1 MDQININYGGQDSQS
16 RASSIIPA
24 NYDDLQDQLQAAL
37 MRIAVLEG
45 NLQEERQARQQ
56 AEANAA
62 QQMQQ
67 NIQAQIMG

>member
-1 MDQININYGGQDSQS
+1 MEQININYVRQDSQS
-16 RASSIIPA
+16 RASSIILA

-45 NLQEERQARQQ
+45 NLQEKCQAQQQ

-62 QQMQQ
+62 QQLQQ
-67 NIQAQIMG
+67 NIQAQITG

>member
-16 RASSIIPA
+16 RASSVIPA
-24 NYDDLQDQLQAAL
+24 NYDDLQDHLQAAL
-37 MRIAVLEG
+37 TRIAALEG

-62 QQMQQ
+62 QQLQH
-67 NIQAQIMG
+67 NIQAQITG

>member
-37 MRIAVLEG
+37 TRIAALEG

-56 AEANAA
+56 AEVNAA

>member
-1 MDQININYGGQDSQS
+1 MEQININYGGQDSQS
-16 RASSIIPA
+16 RASSVIPA

-37 MRIAVLEG
+37 TRIAALEG

-62 QQMQQ
+62 QQLQQ
-67 NIQAQIMG
+67 NIQAQITR

>member
-1 MDQININYGGQDSQS
+1 MEQININYGGQDSQL
-16 RASSIIPA
+16 RASSVISA

-37 MRIAVLEG
+37 TMIAALEG
-45 NLQEERQARQQ
+45 NLQEERQVRQQ

-67 NIQAQIMG
+67 NIQVQITG

>member
-1 MDQININYGGQDSQS
+1 MEQININYGGQDSQS
-16 RASSIIPA
+16 RASSLIPA

-37 MRIAVLEG
+37 TRIAALEG
-45 NLQEERQARQQ
+45 NLQEECQAWQQ

-67 NIQAQIMG
+67 NI

>member
-16 RASSIIPA
+16 RASSVILA

-37 MRIAVLEG
+37 TRIVALEG
-45 NLQEERQARQQ
+45 NLQEERQVRQQ

-62 QQMQQ
+62 QQLQH
-67 NIQAQIMG
+67 NIQAQITG

>member
-1 MDQININYGGQDSQS
+1 MEQININYGGQDSQS
-16 RASSIIPA
+16 RASSVILA

-37 MRIAVLEG
+37 TRIAVFED

-62 QQMQQ
+62 QQLQH
-67 NIQAQIMG
+67 NIQAQITG